1 MTREEFYEQTCCW
14 ADIVDFCRQYDLCT
28 CNNIYA
34 SYEIEEMLCEALH
47 LDGGI
52 GTVQRIIMNIDNPD
66 ANYFLVQEG
75 NIKAL
80 DDSEDFADYRDQLE
94 CEYEERIGFDEEY
107 DDYDDEDGRTDS
119 EEDYDIDE
127 KTFYSILAS

>member
-14 ADIVDFCRQYDLCT
+14 DDLIDFCRQYNLCT
-28 CNNIYA
+28 CDNIYA
-34 SYEIEEMLCEALH
+34 NSDIEELLCDTLH
-47 LDGGI
+47 SAGI
-52 GTVQRIIMNIDNPD
+52 GATQRIIMNIDNPD
-66 ANYFLVQEG
+66 ANFFLVQEG
-75 NIKAL
+75 SIKAL

-94 CEYEERIGFDEEY
+94 CEYEECIGFDEEY